1 MKIKSLLILVVT
13 SVNLLAQQVNLVTH
27 LNNSINETS
36 GLITINQKLITHN
49 DSGGEAALYEIDT
62 TSGNYTRKVTVS
74 NAYNQDW
81 EDICSDSNY
90 IYIADFGNNSG
101 TRTNLKIYRILI
113 SDFINTPNDTVTA
126 DTINFNYADQTDF
139 TPSTYSTNFDA
150 EAIISIGDSLYI
162 FTKNWGNYW
171 TNIYALPKTP
181 GSYQA
186 TKIDSIN
193 TQGLITGATYNKTN
207 GAITLVGYTFTSP
220 FIVKISQYSNHQF
233 SNGII
238 AKTILSVPASIQTE
252 SISPISQNQYY
263 LTAEEHSSGNSSLY
277 RFIEQ
282 AVGISE
288 IGLADNYIYPNPT
301 SSQLHF
307 KYSNLKLALIYN
319 HSGVLVYQTK
329 SKSIDLS
336 GLKKGLYFVEVIHS
350 QNNKSSFH
358 KLLLN

>member
-186 TKIDSIN
+186 TKTIS
-193 TQGLITGATYNKTN
+193 
-207 GAITLVGYTFTSP
+207 SP
-220 FIVKISQYSNHQF
+220 
-233 SNGII
+233 
-238 AKTILSVPASIQTE
+238 
-252 SISPISQNQYY
+252 
-263 LTAEEHSSGNSSLY
+263 
-277 RFIEQ
+277 
-282 AVGISE
+282 
-288 IGLADNYIYPNPT
+288 
-301 SSQLHF
+301 
-307 KYSNLKLALIYN
+307 
-319 HSGVLVYQTK
+319 
-329 SKSIDLS
+329 
-336 GLKKGLYFVEVIHS
+336 
-350 QNNKSSFH
+350 
-358 KLLLN
+358 